1 MTAAAMK
8 FKPLWAAADGNVGVA
23 NACAA
28 NAGVANVCAADVCA
42 ANVCAVLCVRVC

>member
-8 FKPLWAAADGNVGVA
+8 FKPLRPAADGDVCVANVCAANICVA

-28 NAGVANVCAADVCA
+28 NVCAG
-42 ANVCAVLCVRVC
+42 LCIRVC